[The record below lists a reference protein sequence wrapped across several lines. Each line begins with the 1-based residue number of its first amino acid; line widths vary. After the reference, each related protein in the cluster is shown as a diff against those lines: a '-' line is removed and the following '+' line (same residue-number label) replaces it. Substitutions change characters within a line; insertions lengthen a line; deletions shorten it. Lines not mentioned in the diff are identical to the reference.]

1 MNFLAGGYIIAD
13 SVTAIG
19 IWIAF
24 YYGLTGFTC
33 AWYYRKSLTK
43 SARNLW
49 MQGILPGLG
58 GLMLYFAL
66 LWSLQADWNV
76 SSDQSW
82 TSWRMGFAP
91 HWEVGGVFL
100 IFLVTMV
107 LGLVL
112 MVLWRFG
119 APEFFAGETLNRAT
133 PTLVPDEDD
142 LISLVPEASTELGAK
157 HLAGPRSS

>member
-1 MNFLAGGYIIAD
+1 
-13 SVTAIG
+13 
-19 IWIAF
+19 
-24 YYGLTGFTC
+24 
-33 AWYYRKSLTK
+33 
-43 SARNLW
+43 

-66 LWSLQADWNV
+66 LWSMQSDWDVN
-76 SSDQSW
+76 SGQSW
-82 TSWRMGFAP
+82 TSWQMGFAP
-91 HWEVGGVFL
+91 HWEIGGVFL

-133 PTLVPDEDD
+133 PTLVPDEDEGIV
-142 LISLVPEASTELGAK
+142 LPSGEPAEPGAEHLVGR
-157 HLAGPRSS
+157 GPS